1 LGTASSQHNNCMQNV
16 IQLLQSGFAE
26 NSVVFA
32 HTQTR
37 LVINVDKNT
46 AYPPAVDD
54 LKADEHLPE
63 ASELRQM
70 LPAVYSIT
78 SRFRTAP

>member
-1 LGTASSQHNNCMQNV
+1 MQNV

-26 NSVVFA
+26 KSVVFA
-32 HTQTR
+32 HTQTL

-46 AYPPAVDD
+46 AYHPPVDD

-70 LPAVYSIT
+70 GCASGKRGINSNIQPSPGFC
-78 SRFRTAP
+78 R